1 VLGYQDYLDLSQSPH
16 AEDRGQAARIAA
28 RAYLDHDGPADEH
41 AALYA
46 AVLSFL
52 DDTSVK
58 VRAALAYELLRS
70 AYAPR
75 PVMFALAQDDPI
87 IATAVVQYSPVLQE
101 ADLNVLIKAGDEPV
115 LLSIACRKTLSPKLV
130 VALLAKQ
137 NRAVDLRLIEHNAER
152 LSESS
157 LLELC
162 DRWTDDADVRGALLD
177 KTSLPAAGRY
187 LLTEQIAADLAEMR
201 YVKGAIQ
208 PARLKRIM
216 RDLVDDATTHIG
228 DDIADQSSHAYIEA
242 LIESGRLTPRLLIQ
256 SYLFGRHIFFD
267 ACVGQLARVPHRK
280 VSGILDKGS
289 RRGMYALFL
298 KCGFDAPLS
307 NLMCRLV
314 TVSRHHHLAED
325 QAARHFV
332 VSQLITA
339 LIDEHEG
346 DVPETLEAIF
356 AYLNEMN
363 VTLARNAARGVMA
376 TFCDRAPNEARMAVT
391 QLRGE
396 ALALP
401 AA

>member
-1 VLGYQDYLDLSQSPH
+1 MLGYQDYLDLSQSPH
-16 AEDRGQAARIAA
+16 AEERGQAARIAA

-58 VRAALAYELLRS
+58 VRAALAYELLHS
-70 AYAPR
+70 DYAPR

-87 IATAVVQYSPVLQE
+87 IATAIVQYSPVLRE
-101 ADLNVLIKAGDEPV
+101 VDLNVLVKAGDEAV
-115 LLSIACRKTLSPKLV
+115 LLSIAGRASLSPRLI
-130 VALLAKQ
+130 AELLAKHC
-137 NRAVDLRLIEHNAER
+137 RAVDLRLIESNGEL

-157 LLELC
+157 MLELC
-162 DRWTDDADVRGALLD
+162 DRWADDAEMRGALLRHVD
-177 KTSLPAAGRY
+177 LPAAGRY
-187 LLTEQIAADLAEMR
+187 LLTEQVAEDLAASR

-208 PARLKRIM
+208 PVRLARLM
-216 RDLVDDATTHIG
+216 RDLVDDATTYIG
-228 DDIADQSSHAYIEA
+228 DDIADKSAYAYIEA
-242 LIESGRLTPRLLIQ
+242 LVESGRLTPRLLIQ
-256 SYLFGRHIFFD
+256 SYLVGRHMFFSSCL
-267 ACVGQLARVPHRK
+267 AQLAKVPAHK
-280 VSGILDKGS
+280 ASSILAKGS
-289 RRGMYALFL
+289 RRGMFALFM
-298 KCGFDAPLS
+298 KCGFEAPLS

-314 TVSRHHHLAED
+314 TVGRAHDLAVD

-339 LIDEHEG
+339 LIDEHDG
-346 DVPETLEAIF
+346 DLPDVLVPLF

-376 TFCDRAPNEARMAVT
+376 TFCDRAPQEARLAVT
-391 QLRGE
+391 RLRGE

>member
-1 VLGYQDYLDLSQSPH
+1 MLGYQDYLDLSQSPH
-16 AEDRGQAARIAA
+16 AEERGQAARIAA
-28 RAYLDHDGPADEH
+28 RAYLDHDGPADEQ

-58 VRAALAYELLRS
+58 VRAALAYELLHS
-70 AYAPR
+70 EYAPR

-87 IATAVVQYSPVLQE
+87 IATAVVQYSPVLRE
-101 ADLNVLIKAGDEPV
+101 VDLNVLVKAGDEPV
-115 LLSIACRKTLSPKLV
+115 LLSIAGRMNLSPRLI
-130 VALLAKQ
+130 AELLAKHS
-137 NRAVDLRLIEHNAER
+137 RAVDLRLIESNAEL
-152 LSESS
+152 LSEGSV
-157 LLELC
+157 LELC
-162 DRWTDDADVRGALLD
+162 DRWADDAAMRGALLECAD
-177 KTSLPAAGRY
+177 LPAAGRY
-187 LLTEQIAADLAEMR
+187 LLTEQVAADLAASR
-201 YVKGAIQ
+201 YVKGAVH
-208 PARLKRIM
+208 PARLSRLM

-228 DDIADQSSHAYIEA
+228 DDIADQSAHAYIEA
-242 LIESGRLTPRLLIQ
+242 LVESGRLTPRLLIQ
-256 SYLFGRHIFFD
+256 SYLFGRHIFF
-267 ACVGQLARVPHRK
+267 ASCLGQLAKMPVHK
-280 VSGILDKGS
+280 ANSIMAKGT
-289 RRGMYALFL
+289 RRGMFALFL
-298 KCGFDAPLS
+298 KCGFEAPLS

-314 TVSRHHHLAED
+314 TIARAHDLAVD

-339 LIDEHEG
+339 LIDEHDG
-346 DVPETLEAIF
+346 DLPEVLVPLF

-376 TFCDRAPNEARMAVT
+376 TFCDRAPQEARLAVT

>member
-1 VLGYQDYLDLSQSPH
+1 MLGYQDYLDLSQSPH
-16 AEDRGQAARIAA
+16 ADDRGQAARIAA
-28 RAYLDHDGPADEH
+28 RAYLEHDGPADEH

-70 AYAPR
+70 SYAPR

-87 IATAVVQYSPVLQE
+87 IATAVVQYSPVLKE
-101 ADLNVLIKAGDEPV
+101 ADLHILVKSGDEPV
-115 LLSIACRKTLSPKLV
+115 LLSIAGRQNLSPKLV
-130 VALLAKQ
+130 ATLLAKK
-137 NRAVDLRLIEHNAER
+137 NRAVDLKLICENADQ
-152 LSESS
+152 LSEAS

-162 DRWTDDADVRGALLD
+162 DRWADDAELRGALLD
-177 KTSLPAAGRY
+177 NADLPAAGRY
-187 LLTEQIAADLAEMR
+187 LLTEQIAADLSAAR

-208 PARLKRIM
+208 PARLKRLM

-228 DDIADQSSHAYIEA
+228 DDIADQSAHAYVEA

-256 SYLFGRHIFFD
+256 SYLFGRNQFF
-267 ACVGQLARVPHRK
+267 ASCLGQLARMPAHKAVALL
-280 VSGILDKGS
+280 VKGS
-289 RRGMYALFL
+289 RRGMYALFI

-307 NLMCRLV
+307 NLICRLV
-314 TVSRHHHLAED
+314 TVSRSHDLAHD

-346 DVPETLEAIF
+346 DLPESLEPIF

-376 TFCDRAPNEARMAVT
+376 TFCDRAPNEARLSIT
-391 QLRGE
+391 RLRGE